1 MTQAVKPKKK
11 EAGIAKLGIILFIIT
26 FCVAL
31 VLGFVNSITK
41 DQIAYQAQLEID
53 NAIASIYPD
62 ASSTE
67 QLAVPADVDKKRISS
82 VYAAYGADGEIMGYA
97 VASSPNGFG
106 GAIDLMVGVLPDGS
120 VKSVRVLSTN
130 SETPGLGTRV
140 TEEEFITQYDGITG
154 PIAVIKNSEPG
165 PSEIRAISGA
175 TISSTAVTTGVNLAI
190 DVAAEVAAQAN

>member
-1 MTQAVKPKKK
+1 MSQAVKTKKK
-11 EAGIAKLGIILFIIT
+11 NDSIAKLGIILFIIT

-62 ASSTE
+62 STE
-67 QLAVPADVDKKRISS
+67 TTELAVPAKKNKKRISS
-82 VYAAYGADGEIMGYA
+82 VYAAYGADGELMGFA

-106 GAIDLMVGVLPDGS
+106 GAIDLMVGVLPDGT

-140 TEEEFITQYDGITG
+140 TEEDFITQFDGNKA
-154 PIAVIKNSEPG
+154 PIAVIKNAQPG

-175 TISSTAVTTGVNLAI
+175 TISSTAVTTGVNLA
-190 DVAAEVAAQAN
+190 VEVAAKVAAQVN

>member
-1 MTQAVKPKKK
+1 MTQAVKAKKK
-11 EAGIAKLGIILFIIT
+11 EPSIAKLGIILFIIT

-41 DQIAYQAQLEID
+41 DQIAYQAQLEIQ

-62 ASSTE
+62 ASETTE
-67 QLAVPADVDKKRISS
+67 LAVPADVDKKRISS
-82 VYAAYGADGEIMGYA
+82 VYAAYGADGEFLGFA

-140 TEEEFITQYDGITG
+140 AEEGFITQYDNKPA
-154 PIAVIKNSEPG
+154 PIAVIKNGEPG
-165 PSEIRAISGA
+165 DSEILAITGA
-175 TISSTAVTTGVNLAI
+175 TISSTAVTTGVNLAV
-190 DVAAEVAAQAN
+190 DVAAEVAAQMN